1 MGKRRQVDSKAKG
14 AGVLLAIACC
24 ALSSTAAAAALD
36 SKATSSLLAG
46 HTWQLK
52 KPRGP
57 GNDYW
62 SWSTDGSVCLRLGES
77 TGKCADTGR
86 WKLNGERV
94 CYELTW
100 WGAESG
106 MKSAC
111 FRVVALEKDRYGALQ
126 DSGLNLFEFSVA
138 K

>member
-1 MGKRRQVDSKAKG
+1 MGKGGQEGSKATG
-14 AGVLLAIACC
+14 AGLLLALACC

-36 SKATSSLLAG
+36 SKATSRLLAG
-46 HTWQLK
+46 HTWALK
-52 KPRGP
+52 KPAGP
-57 GNDYW
+57 GNDYM
-62 SWSTDGSVCLRLGES
+62 SWSADGSVCLRLGES

-86 WKLNGERV
+86 WKLDGERL
-94 CYELTW
+94 CYEFTW

-111 FRVVALEKDRYGALQ
+111 FRVVALDKDRYGALQ
-126 DSGLNLFEFSVA
+126 DNGLNLFEFSVA